1 MCSVGRR
8 PPVTEF
14 LTASEVGERLNVS
27 RETLERLERYV
38 DLLLKWQRAINL
50 IGPKTAQDIW
60 CRHILD
66 SGQLMAHL
74 PETSGPIVD
83 LGTGSGLPGMVLA
96 IMGVPH
102 IHLIES
108 NSRKCAFLHEASR
121 ITGTAVQIYN
131 TRVETAEIAPAA
143 IVTARAVAP
152 LKQLI
157 ELSQSVSN
165 RNTVFFFFKG
175 KDVKNELTE
184 IKTNWNMTFDVIP
197 SRSSA
202 EGVILKMELLNRA
215 DTADD

>member
-96 IMGVPH
+96 IMVPH
-102 IHLIES
+102 IHLIDEFS
-108 NSRKCAFLHEASR
+108 QVRLPSRGVTPH
-121 ITGTAVQIYN
+121 GTVEIHN
-131 TRVETAEIAPAA
+131 TRIETAEIAL
-143 IVTARAVAP
+143 R
-152 LKQLI
+152 
-157 ELSQSVSN
+157 
-165 RNTVFFFFKG
+165 
-175 KDVKNELTE
+175 
-184 IKTNWNMTFDVIP
+184 
-197 SRSSA
+197 RS
-202 EGVILKMELLNRA
+202 
-215 DTADD
+215 